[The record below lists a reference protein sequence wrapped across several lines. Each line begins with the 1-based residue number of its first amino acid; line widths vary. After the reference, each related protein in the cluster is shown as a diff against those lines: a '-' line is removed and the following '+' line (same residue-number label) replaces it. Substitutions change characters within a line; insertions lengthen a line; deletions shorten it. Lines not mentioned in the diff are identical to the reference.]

1 MWNKNKSLFLSRIL
15 TDVCAGL
22 ALIFAFFV
30 PGGAEW
36 SNYISEPIGILS
48 DRNVTIPMIV
58 VIYFCIAM
66 AFCVLWSLHKLLNNI
81 AGEKVFIPENTSC
94 LRAISWACMLA
105 GFSMA
110 VLALW
115 RAIFVFFA
123 FLLIFFGLVMRVL
136 KNVFENA
143 VEIKSENDFTI

>member
-22 ALIFAFFV
+22 AFIFALFV
-30 PGGAEW
+30 PDGAVW
-36 SNYISEPIGILS
+36 YNYISEPIGILS
-48 DRNVTIPMIV
+48 DKDITIPMIII
-58 VIYFCIAM
+58 IYFCIAM
-66 AFCVLWSLHKLLNNI
+66 AFLVLFSLHKLLNNI
-81 AGEKVFIPENTSC
+81 AKEKVFISENTSC
-94 LRAISWACMLA
+94 LRIISWACMFA

-110 VLALW
+110 ILAIW

-123 FLLIFFGLVMRVL
+123 FVLIFFGLIMRVL